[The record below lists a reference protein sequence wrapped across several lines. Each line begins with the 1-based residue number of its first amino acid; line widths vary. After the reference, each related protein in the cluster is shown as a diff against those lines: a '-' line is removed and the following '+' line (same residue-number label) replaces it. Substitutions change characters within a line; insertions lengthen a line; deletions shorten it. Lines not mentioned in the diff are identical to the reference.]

1 MAKDPT
7 SREEIRTVTKMAGLT
22 LSDQQFDDLVAAYRI
37 YEPIL
42 ERLPRD
48 LPYSA
53 EPAHIF
59 DPRSFM
65 PEKGSRG

>member
-1 MAKDPT
+1 MAKAPT
-7 SREEIRTVTKMAGLT
+7 SREEIRTVTRMAGLT

-42 ERLPRD
+42 ERLPRN
-48 LPYSA
+48 LPFSA

-59 DPRSFM
+59 DPRNFM
-65 PEKGSRG
+65 PKAGSHG